1 MNWKVLMR
9 TFIQVFVFFPLLIL
23 CFIFFPK
30 VSCIVLLIIGLCMAL
45 FGLYL
50 ANADSLK

>member
-1 MNWKVLMR
+1 MNRKALIH
-9 TFIQVFVFFPLLIL
+9 TFTQVFVFFPLLIL

-30 VSCIVLLIIGLCMAL
+30 ISCIVLLVIGLCMAL

-50 ANADSLK
+50 ANEESLK